1 VISAQLCRTLRT
13 TGAWNCMPATDSP
26 SPGAMVFYTRVASPR
41 DTTIEHRW
49 YRGNQLHQRVQLR
62 IRPNPSGYR
71 TYSRTTI
78 NAERAG
84 AWRVELRSPDG
95 QLLHEEMFTVK

>member
-1 VISAQLCRTLRT
+1 
-13 TGAWNCMPATDSP
+13 MY
-26 SPGAMVFYTRVASPR
+26 FYTRVASPR

-49 YRGNQLHQRVQLR
+49 YRGDRLHQRVQLR

-78 NAERAG
+78 NADRSG
-84 AWRVELRSPDG
+84 TWRVELRSADG
-95 QLLHEEMFTVK
+95 QLLQEETFTVK